1 MAGQAEPDGKGVP
14 GRPPNN
20 GNGCMIKVAYICEPY
35 LGGLFSFFREMRPAF
50 QRIGIDFRCVAP
62 YPEHR
67 YSKARH
73 AGDEGT
79 VFCAD
84 ETSDDVGFIGTLARH
99 LVEEGYRGV
108 VVVPGNSLASTLLP
122 CILPAGIVRIAMVPH
137 NGRGVYLPTAKISG
151 HLDWI
156 VPVNKL
162 LHDDLVGRYRLEPEQ
177 VKMVFIGIDTARFPL
192 RTREAGSGRL
202 TLAYTSRLEDLQ
214 KNIFI
219 LPRILDAALKLG
231 GKYEFRILCGG
242 PDEPKLREK
251 FRQLGL
257 LGHVRFDSGIS
268 REAMLGDLALADVF
282 LMTSRFE
289 GCPHALIEAM
299 ASGCVPVVSKLRGI
313 FDTMVEDGREGYWCE
328 LQDPL
333 DFARRLHELAHDPEK
348 RREMGAAARERAVRD
363 FDVRQKAEAYR
374 DLLAAPRAGR
384 CMTELAVEEAF
395 RRHGRLLGPG
405 WRSLI
410 PPTWKK
416 WVRTWMARMG
426 KSV

>member
-1 MAGQAEPDGKGVP
+1 
-14 GRPPNN
+14 
-20 GNGCMIKVAYICEPY
+20 MIKVAYICEPY
-35 LGGLFSFFREMRPAF
+35 LGGLYSFFCEMRPAF
-50 QRIGIDFRCVAP
+50 QQVGIDFRCVAP
-62 YPEHR
+62 YPKDR
-67 YSKARH
+67 YKLARH
-73 AGDEGT
+73 AGDDG
-79 VFCAD
+79 VVLIAD
-84 ETSDDVGFIGTLARH
+84 ETRDEGAFVGTLARH
-99 LVEEGYRGV
+99 LEEEGYRGV

-122 CILPAGIVRIAMVPH
+122 CVLPAGIVRIAMVPH

-192 RTREAGSGRL
+192 RTREAGPGRL
-202 TLAYTSRLEDLQ
+202 TLAFTSRLEDLQ

-231 GKYEFRILCGG
+231 GQYELRVLCGG
-242 PDEPKLREK
+242 PDERKLREK
-251 FRQLGL
+251 FRNLGL
-257 LGHVRFDSGIS
+257 LDHVRFDSGIS
-268 REAMLGDLALADVF
+268 REAMLAELALADVF

-313 FDTMVEDGREGYWCE
+313 FDTMVEDGREGYWCD
-328 LQDPL
+328 LQAPL
-333 DFARRLHELAHDPEK
+333 DFARRLHELAQEPEK
-348 RREMGAAARERAVRD
+348 RRAMGAAARERAMRD
-363 FDVRQKAEAYR
+363 FDVRQKAESYR

-384 CMTELAVEEAF
+384 CMTPLTLEEAF

-410 PPTWKK
+410 PPSWKK
-416 WVRTWMARMG
+416 WVRTCMARMG